1 MTSRL
6 PAVPDPAWTE
16 ADWPAR
22 PVPEAD
28 RSYGRVTS
36 ARAIP
41 AQISYNRR
49 PMTAPRIALIHATP
63 VAMQPIGEAFKQL
76 WPTARVTHLLEDS
89 LAADLAAEGRL
100 TERMI
105 ERFVALARYAHGS
118 GADAILF
125 SCSAFGPAIE
135 AAAASVRIPVLKP
148 NEAMLEEA
156 LTAGSRI
163 GLLATFE
170 PSLPALK
177 AELEQMARDRKI
189 ALEVTTRAV
198 PAALT
203 ALHAGSAADHD
214 RLIADAAQ
222 EIGECDALI
231 LGQFSMA
238 SAANSIPAGPRRKV
252 LTSPNSAVSRL
263 KQLLAAR
270 REASTVA
277 AVRDAATHS
286 SS

>member
-1 MTSRL
+1 
-6 PAVPDPAWTE
+6 
-16 ADWPAR
+16 
-22 PVPEAD
+22 
-28 RSYGRVTS
+28 
-36 ARAIP
+36 
-41 AQISYNRR
+41 
-49 PMTAPRIALIHATP
+49 
-63 VAMQPIGEAFKQL
+63 MQPIEEAFKQL
-76 WPTARVTHLLEDS
+76 WPAARITHLLEDS
-89 LAADLAAEGRL
+89 LSADLAAEGRL
-100 TERMI
+100 TGRMI
-105 ERFVALARYAHGS
+105 ERFIALARYAHGA

-156 LTAGSRI
+156 LAAGSRI

-177 AELEQMARDRKI
+177 TELEQMARNRKI

-203 ALHAGSAADHD
+203 ALHAGCAADHD

-238 SAANSIPAGPRRKV
+238 SAANAIPARPKRRV
-252 LTSPNSAVSRL
+252 LTSPNSAVARL
-263 KQLLAAR
+263 KELLAAR
-270 REASTVA
+270 REASA
-277 AVRDAATHS
+277 GLAVRESATQGS
-286 SS
+286 K

>member
-1 MTSRL
+1 
-6 PAVPDPAWTE
+6 
-16 ADWPAR
+16 
-22 PVPEAD
+22 
-28 RSYGRVTS
+28 
-36 ARAIP
+36 
-41 AQISYNRR
+41 
-49 PMTAPRIALIHATP
+49 
-63 VAMQPIGEAFKQL
+63 
-76 WPTARVTHLLEDS
+76 
-89 LAADLAAEGRL
+89 
-100 TERMI
+100 MI
-105 ERFVALARYAHGS
+105 ERFIALARYAHGA

-135 AAAASVRIPVLKP
+135 AAAASIRIPVLKP

-156 LTAGSRI
+156 LAAGSRI

-177 AELEQMARDRKI
+177 TELEQMARSRKI

-203 ALHAGSAADHD
+203 ALHAGCAADHD

-238 SAANSIPAGPRRKV
+238 SAANAIPARPKRRV
-252 LTSPNSAVSRL
+252 LTSPNSAVARL
-263 KQLLAAR
+263 KELLAAR
-270 REASTVA
+270 REASAGV
-277 AVRDAATHS
+277 AVRESATQGS
-286 SS
+286 K